1 MKERNAHS
9 FNIDEAVKHGVNKAV
24 ILYNIRYWLEQ
35 NLANRKNIHDGYVWT
50 FNSARA
56 FAELFPYIKPRSI
69 SRYLSELEEAGELIS
84 GTYNK
89 VKYDKTK
96 WYSMPSYAIDDAIS
110 QNDQSI
116 GQIDQSNSQIDEST
130 GQIGEPIPDIK
141 PVINTI
147 SKHIVAEEET
157 SADTEFK
164 SLYNEFIEL
173 NPHLNWGNK
182 SERKATQELLDKH
195 GFEQSMGI
203 VKLYKENMADKF
215 CPVATKPTAFV
226 RKMGDLGVYF
236 SKLKEE
242 ENNKPKTIV
251 L

>member
-1 MKERNAHS
+1 MFSLKVVDTDDFLDMGQGSQLLYFHLAMRADDDGFVNSPKKIMRFAGAKDDDMKVLIGKQFILPFQS
-9 FNIDEAVKHGVNKAV
+9 GVIVIKHWKEHNS
-24 ILYNIRYWLEQ
+24 IRKD
-35 NLANRKNIHDGYVWT
+35 RKIETIYKEEM
-50 FNSARA
+50 A
-56 FAELFPYIKPRSI
+56 L
-69 SRYLSELEEAGELIS
+69 LSEDNNGIYELQPNDNQIATKRPPKLS
-84 GTYNK
+84 K
-89 VKYDKTK
+89 VKLSKVK
-96 WYSMPSYAIDDAIS
+96 LS
-110 QNDQSI
+110 
-116 GQIDQSNSQIDEST
+116 
-130 GQIGEPIPDIK
+130 K
-141 PVINTI
+141 VKLINI
-147 SKHIVAEEET
+147 AEET